1 MIIILVHVNFYFYK
15 IFLKIVLSA
24 KYEEVDLMYE
34 YEMQKAADNLIK
46 GIFKVKP
53 GETVVLTCDS
63 LSCMNVVNAVAAS
76 ALAAGANPMV
86 IKIPAPDGV
95 GQAADPKLPIEP
107 LTGAVS
113 NCDVWIEFNQKWL
126 LYSTPYQKAIIA
138 NKKLRYMCLVEF
150 TEEVMIRTMCDIDTV
165 KLTEFMNRVGELN
178 RAAKKIRM
186 TTPGGTDVT
195 FETDDRHVVSVDA
208 GDASKPGV
216 YMMMGQLN
224 VVPKY
229 GSVNGVIVF
238 DGTVTPPFGRTPD
251 MPIKLTVEN
260 SVIVK
265 IEGGNDAKAY
275 EKWLKSFN
283 DPGMLKMAHVAYG
296 FNPGAKLSG
305 NVVEDERVWGAT
317 EWGIG
322 YVSPTVGGPE
332 GQAAVSHTDGICI
345 DTSVWLDGIQIMDE
359 GKMVDDELEAMYP
372 R

>member
-1 MIIILVHVNFYFYK
+1 MF
-15 IFLKIVLSA
+15 
-24 KYEEVDLMYE
+24 D
-34 YEMQKAADNLIK
+34 YEMQKAADTLIRD
-46 GIFKVKP
+46 IFKVQP

-63 LSCMNVVNAVAAS
+63 LSCMKIVDAVASS
-76 ALAAGANPMV
+76 AHAAGALPMV
-86 IKIPAPDGV
+86 IKFPAPDGV

-126 LYSTPYQKAIIA
+126 LYSTPYQRAIST
-138 NKKLRYMCLVEF
+138 NKKMRYMCLVEF
-150 TEEVMIRTMCDIDTV
+150 TEDVMIRTMSDINTE
-165 KLTEFMNRVGELN
+165 KLTEFMNRVAELN
-178 RAAKKIRM
+178 RAAKVIRM
-186 TTPGGTDVT
+186 TTPSGTDVT

-208 GDASKPGV
+208 GDASKSGV

-224 VVPKY
+224 VVPRY
-229 GSVNGVIVF
+229 GSVNGTIIF

-251 MPIKLTVEN
+251 QPIKLTVKD
-260 SVIVK
+260 SIIVK
-265 IEGGNDAKAY
+265 IEGGIDAKTY
-275 EKWLKSFN
+275 EKWLKDFN

-332 GQAAVSHTDGICI
+332 GQAAVSHTDGICL
-345 DTSVWLDGIQIMDE
+345 DTSVWLDGVQLMDK
-359 GKMVDDELEAMYP
+359 GKMVDPELEAIYP

>member
-1 MIIILVHVNFYFYK
+1 MF
-15 IFLKIVLSA
+15 
-24 KYEEVDLMYE
+24 D
-34 YEMQKAADNLIK
+34 YEMQKASDTLILD
-46 GIFKVKP
+46 IFKVKP

-63 LSCMNVVNAVAAS
+63 LSCMRIVDAVASS
-76 ALAAGANPMV
+76 AHAAGAFPMV
-86 IKIPAPDGV
+86 IKFPAPDGV

-126 LYSTPYQKAIIA
+126 LYSTPYQRAIST

-150 TEEVMIRTMCDIDTV
+150 TEDVMIRTMSDIDTA
-165 KLTEFMNRVGELN
+165 KLTEFMNRVAELN
-178 RAAKKIRM
+178 RTAKSIRM
-186 TTPGGTDVT
+186 TTPSGTDVT
-195 FETDDRHVVSVDA
+195 FETDPRHVVSVDA
-208 GDASKPGV
+208 GDASKSGV

-229 GSVNGVIVF
+229 GSVNGTIVF

-251 MPIKLTVEN
+251 VPIKLTVEN
-260 SVIVK
+260 SIIVNV
-265 IEGGNDAKAY
+265 EGGNDAKAY
-275 EKWLKSFN
+275 EKWLKNFN

-332 GQAAVSHTDGICI
+332 GQAAVSHTDGICL
-345 DTSVWLDGIQIMDE
+345 DTSVWLDGVQLMNE
-359 GKMVDDELEAMYP
+359 GKMVDPALEAIYP

>member
-1 MIIILVHVNFYFYK
+1 MF
-15 IFLKIVLSA
+15 
-24 KYEEVDLMYE
+24 D
-34 YEMQKAADNLIK
+34 YEMQKAADTLILD
-46 GIFKVKP
+46 IFKVQP

-63 LSCMNVVNAVAAS
+63 LSCMKIVDAVASS
-76 ALAAGANPMV
+76 AHAAGALPMV
-86 IKIPAPDGV
+86 IKFPAPDGV

-126 LYSTPYQKAIIA
+126 LYSTPYQRAIST

-150 TEEVMIRTMCDIDTV
+150 TEDVMIRTMCDIDTA
-165 KLTEFMNRVGELN
+165 KLTKFMNRVAELN
-178 RAAKKIRM
+178 RAAKIIRM
-186 TTPGGTDVT
+186 TTPSGTDVT

-208 GDASKPGV
+208 GDASKSGV

-229 GSVNGVIVF
+229 GSVTGTIVF

-251 MPIKLTVEN
+251 VPIRLTVKN
-260 SVIVK
+260 SVITK
-265 IEGGNDAKAY
+265 IEGGNDAKTY
-275 EKWLKSFN
+275 EKWLKAFN

-332 GQAAVSHTDGICI
+332 GQAAVSHTDGICL
-345 DTSVWLDGIQIMDE
+345 DTSVWLDGVQLMKE
-359 GKMVDDELEAMYP
+359 GKMTDPELEAIYP